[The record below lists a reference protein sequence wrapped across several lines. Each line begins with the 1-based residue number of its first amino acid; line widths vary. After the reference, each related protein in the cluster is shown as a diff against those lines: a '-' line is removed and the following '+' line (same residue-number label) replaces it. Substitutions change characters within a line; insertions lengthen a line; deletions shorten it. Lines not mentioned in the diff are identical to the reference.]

1 MANWKQTLDITD
13 LMEDFYETE
22 DVDTFAKRASTRI
35 QLFIEHHHSWTD
47 RTGITED
54 LEEIAEG
61 LISYSDDKSEVDFLL
76 DNLYDLADNARIWV
90 KTF

>member
-13 LMEDFYETE
+13 LMETFEQTE
-22 DVDTFAKRASTRI
+22 DAVTFAKRASTRI
-35 QLFIEHHHSWTD
+35 QLFIENHQSWAD
-47 RTGITED
+47 RSGITED

-61 LISYSDDKSEVDFLL
+61 LSYADDTAEVDYLL
-76 DNLYDLADNARIWV
+76 ADLYDLADNSRIWV